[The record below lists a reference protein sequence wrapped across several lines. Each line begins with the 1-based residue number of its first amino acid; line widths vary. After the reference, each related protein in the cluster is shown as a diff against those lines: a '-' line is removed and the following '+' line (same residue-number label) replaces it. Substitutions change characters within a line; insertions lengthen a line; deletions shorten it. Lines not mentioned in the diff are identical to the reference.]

1 MQLGKAKP
9 ALLCAH
15 RADKPRDPSARGGT
29 PARGPL
35 PVTIAEDVHDVIV
48 MTGTGV
54 LGTWVADFIRQAY
67 SASERPAEV
76 HSGEVDD
83 ILADLGRTHGE
94 ARAEIVT
101 APGRRIMDLIESR
114 ELSVA
119 AVLDDPVD
127 SVRYAMAARSM
138 PFEAALRHQTR
149 AACGHH
155 LLFENP
161 AVLLIE
167 RGSVKPARVVL
178 STLMAHLKLRVRPD
192 AEAALVEHFA
202 GPEGENLSLE
212 EVLAR
217 HVDHYARL
225 DHLKDLV
232 AADEAAA
239 VRQVL
244 SPLVHGA
251 VSPDVGPVAWPTRT
265 FMLGDRP
272 NEPAPP
278 VVDLTGGARVIY
290 YGPYFFLPPGEWQAR
305 LVVAFSAEAKG
316 VPFRLVLLAKDR
328 PIARVA
334 FRPQDG
340 GAFEAVFTMRHV
352 DPEHFLEIQLTTDE
366 GVIEGHVALGQ
377 LIFTREARISAVDH
391 RDA

>member
-1 MQLGKAKP
+1 MTL
-9 ALLCAH
+9 
-15 RADKPRDPSARGGT
+15 
-29 PARGPL
+29 
-35 PVTIAEDVHDVIV
+35 AEDVHDVIV

-76 HSGEVDD
+76 HSGEGDE
-83 ILADLGRTHGE
+83 ILSDFGRTHGE

-101 APGRRIMDLIESR
+101 SPGRRIMDLVQSR
-114 ELSVA
+114 ELPVA

-127 SVRYAMAARSM
+127 SVRYVMAARGM
-138 PFEAALRHQTR
+138 PFEAALRHQAR

-155 LLFENP
+155 LLFDNP
-161 AVLLIE
+161 AALLIE

-225 DHLKDLV
+225 DQLKDFV
-232 AADEAAA
+232 AADDVAA

-251 VSPDVGPVAWPTRT
+251 VSADIGPIAWPTRT

-278 VVDLTGGARVIY
+278 VADLTGGARIIF
-290 YGPYFFLPPGEWQAR
+290 YGPYFFLPPGEWEAR
-305 LVVAFSAEAKG
+305 LVIAFSAEAKG
-316 VPFRLVLLAKDR
+316 VPFRMLLLAKDR
-328 PIARVA
+328 PIAKVA

-340 GAFEAVFTMRHV
+340 GAFEALFTVRHV
-352 DPEHFLEIQLTTDE
+352 DPEHFLEIQLWTDE

-377 LIFTREARISAVDH
+377 LIFTRDARISAIDH
-391 RDA
+391 REA

>member
-1 MQLGKAKP
+1 M
-9 ALLCAH
+9 
-15 RADKPRDPSARGGT
+15 
-29 PARGPL
+29 
-35 PVTIAEDVHDVIV
+35 TIAEDVHDVIV
-48 MTGTGV
+48 MTGTCV
-54 LGTWVADFIRQAY
+54 LGAWVADFIRQAY

-76 HSGEVDD
+76 HSGDGDE
-83 ILADLGRTHGE
+83 ILADLGRMHGE

-101 APGRRIMDLIESR
+101 APGRRIMDLVESR
-114 ELSVA
+114 ELVVT

-127 SVRYAMAARSM
+127 SVRYAMVARAMS
-138 PFEAALRHQTR
+138 FESALRHQAR

-155 LLFENP
+155 LLLDNP

-178 STLMAHLKLRVRPD
+178 SSLMAHLKLRVRPD

-225 DHLKDLV
+225 DQLKDIV
-232 AADEAAA
+232 ATDEAAA

-251 VSPDVGPVAWPTRT
+251 VSSEVGPIAWPTRT
-265 FMLGDRP
+265 FMLGDKP
-272 NEPAPP
+272 NEAATP

-290 YGPYFFLPPGEWQAR
+290 YGPYLFLPPGEWQAR

-316 VPFRLVLLAKDR
+316 IPFRLILMAKDR
-328 PIARVA
+328 PIARVT

-340 GAFEAVFTMRHV
+340 GAFEATFTLRHV
-352 DPEHFLEIQLTTDE
+352 NPDHYLEIHLMIDE
-366 GVIEGHVALGQ
+366 GTIEGHVALGQ
-377 LIFTREARISAVDH
+377 LVFTREGRISAIDH